1 MADTSSPKL
10 DELIARGRRREVS
23 MPEVLWGVIGAD
35 LVVPMSGE
43 GIAAMPVVTEVDG
56 VPHMSVFTT
65 LERAAMVGSRADRSI
80 TLSGRRVIEGL
91 QPGVGLTVVAAEDG
105 GLHIDPETI
114 ARLKGSLRRD
124 GQRDATATADGEL
137 DAGAR
142 PRGDQAG
149 GPAPAG
155 AGAGAGRAEKA
166 EPAHAHAPASP
177 APAPVIH
184 PAPAGNLV
192 ASTPI
197 GNATVEASASAEEFA
212 RLTSVVHQIEQ
223 LAPASLRE
231 GYSLWFGW
239 VPIIVHQT
247 GPAAFDLIT
256 PDLLALDGSWTR
268 DLSLPLRVL
277 AEQSTLLAEIGLPT
291 GASTPSFR
299 DRVIIEA
306 GAESAESVYLHRIP
320 VERDDDSGWYLGISE
335 QDHVRGELRACRVAD
350 LLRLRRTAMQL
361 LALPDGTMAFLH
373 GDKLLSV
380 IDANDQQLW
389 PPANAVPESVEEA

>member
-1 MADTSSPKL
+1 MADISSPKL
-10 DELIARGRRREVS
+10 DELIARGRRREAS
-23 MPEVLWGVIGAD
+23 MPEVLWAVIGAD
-35 LVVPMSGE
+35 LVVPMSADGTN
-43 GIAAMPVVTEVDG
+43 AMPVVMDIDG

-91 QPGVGLTVVAAEDG
+91 QPGVGLTIVAAEDG

-114 ARLKGSLRRD
+114 ARLKDSLR
-124 GQRDATATADGEL
+124 QE
-137 DAGAR
+137 
-142 PRGDQAG
+142 
-149 GPAPAG
+149 
-155 AGAGAGRAEKA
+155 AEKA
-166 EPAHAHAPASP
+166 NPTPS

-197 GNATVEASASAEEFA
+197 GDANVEASASEEEFG
-212 RLTSVVHQIEQ
+212 RLTSAIRQIEQ

-239 VPIIVHQT
+239 VPIIVHET
-247 GPAAFDLIT
+247 GPSTFELIT
-256 PDLLALDGSWTR
+256 PDLLANDGTWTR

-277 AEQSTLLAEIGLPT
+277 AEQSALLAEIGLPAD
-291 GASTPSFR
+291 ASTPSFR

-335 QDHVRGELRACRVAD
+335 KDHVRGELRACRVAD

-361 LALPDGTMAFLH
+361 LALPDGTMAFLY
-373 GDKLLSV
+373 GDKLRSI
-380 IDANDQQLW
+380 IDANDRQLW
-389 PPANAVPESVEEA
+389 PLASAAPESVEEA